1 VVVFQPYKHY
11 HAEAVDAATRT
22 ACVKYD
28 KAEFL
33 DAIHDIRCETF
44 KPSTIFSAFKK
55 TGLVP
60 YNPEVVLAKMREAA
74 SATPPATPQAQD
86 AEPETPETPLTIR
99 TLKRVCRDI
108 WHDAAALD
116 TPPSFQHKLRAG
128 LKGGL
133 VQSQA
138 GKQAFSDLEATTA
151 AERSRRKRSR
161 RANLQ
166 NGGVLYAENA
176 RNMVRRKE
184 EEELEK
190 AEAALCRAQKAQK
203 RAQKAAHKPFLDAVK
218 KKQKEIKARYLSKRT
233 RFIWTP
239 VPKREMEWKVVM
251 SELRKVARA
260 RGRRER
266 NWFPAAKREMK
277 WKVVL
282 SELRKVV
289 RAGWLE
295 KRREMKWKAVMSEL
309 QKAVRWRA
317 MACS

>member
-1 VVVFQPYKHY
+1 MNSRPLQ
-11 HAEAVDAATRT
+11 HA
-22 ACVKYD
+22 
-28 KAEFL
+28 L
-33 DAIHDIRCETF
+33 L
-44 KPSTIFSAFKK
+44 
-55 TGLVP
+55 GLVP
-60 YNPEVVLAKMREAA
+60 YNPDVVLAKMREAA
-74 SATPPATPQAQD
+74 SATPPSTPRRRAQYSDSD

-99 TLKRVCRDI
+99 TLKRLYKEIV
-108 WHDAAALD
+108 HDAAALD
-116 TPPSFQHKLRAG
+116 TPPSFQDKLRAG

-138 GKQAFSDLEATTA
+138 GARAVADLAATKA
-151 AERSRRKRSR
+151 AEKSRRQRSRSS
-161 RANLQ
+161 LQ
-166 NGGVLYAENA
+166 KGGVLYAEDA
-176 RNMVRRKE
+176 RNMVKRRDE
-184 EEELEK
+184 EEVEK

-260 RGRRER
+260 RRER

-282 SELRKVV
+282 SELRMVA
-289 RAGWLE
+289 RAGWRE
-295 KRREMKWKAVMSEL
+295 KRPRGVYPLW
-309 QKAVRWRA
+309 
-317 MACS
+317 